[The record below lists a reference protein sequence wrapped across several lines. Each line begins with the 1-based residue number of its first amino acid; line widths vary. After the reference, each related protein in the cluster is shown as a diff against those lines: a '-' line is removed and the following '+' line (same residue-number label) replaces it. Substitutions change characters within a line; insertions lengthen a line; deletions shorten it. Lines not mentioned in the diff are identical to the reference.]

1 MLGEE
6 YKKLTALGSFFYKT
20 NYNTFTNK
28 ILLVK
33 QEICPETNIWILVYI
48 DFINNT
54 FEYGF
59 LKEGLETIVK
69 KEEYTDK
76 DLLYRITNTSIDIE
90 FIEAI
95 ETIIDLKLYLNII
108 KNES

>member
-33 QEICPETNIWILVYI
+33 QEICPETNI
-48 DFINNT
+48 
-54 FEYGF
+54 
-59 LKEGLETIVK
+59 
-69 KEEYTDK
+69 
-76 DLLYRITNTSIDIE
+76 
-90 FIEAI
+90 
-95 ETIIDLKLYLNII
+95 
-108 KNES
+108 